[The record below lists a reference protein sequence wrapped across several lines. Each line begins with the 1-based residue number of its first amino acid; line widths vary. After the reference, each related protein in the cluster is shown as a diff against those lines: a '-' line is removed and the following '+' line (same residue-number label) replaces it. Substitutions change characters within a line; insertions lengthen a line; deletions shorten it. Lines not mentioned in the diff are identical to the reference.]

1 MNLNF
6 FPLSLFRLSKNILV
20 PSFANLKNV
29 KLNSNT
35 KISGKPSLS
44 PLGKEKKKKAKQK
57 DVGSIRPETAGP
69 NISPKPGYGL
79 IESHSFDV
87 LFWSSTCWSHKLVEH
102 MNSNSDEL
110 LEAEYRLV

>member
-44 PLGKEKKKKAKQK
+44 PLGKEKKKAKQK

-87 LFWSSTCWSHKLVEH
+87 LFWNSTCWSHKLVEH